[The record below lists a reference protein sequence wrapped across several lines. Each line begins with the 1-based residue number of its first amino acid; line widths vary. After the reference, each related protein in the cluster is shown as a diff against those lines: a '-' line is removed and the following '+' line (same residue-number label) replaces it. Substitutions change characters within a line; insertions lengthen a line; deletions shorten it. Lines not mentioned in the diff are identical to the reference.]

1 MEILLQITFFLI
13 VAKIGGE
20 LAERAHLPPILGEL
34 LGGMV
39 LGPSFLNVVSPDPL
53 MRDVSQVGIILLM
66 FLAGLETDLGEMKK
80 TGLPSFLAAAGG
92 VVLPFSLAY
101 IVGYFYGWS
110 TTDSLFLGT
119 ILTATSV
126 GITARTLMDMGK
138 LHTSVGMTILG
149 AAVIDD
155 VIGIIV
161 FTVVR
166 GISLHEEM
174 SIFAFWKLAGLIA
187 LFFIIS
193 LKFGFWVSDKLSSLM
208 GKMRTREV
216 PLTLSII
223 FVLVLAIVAE
233 RVHVAGITGAF
244 IAGIVMSKTQRKEMI
259 TSKMSSLGYG
269 FFIPLFFVYIGVN
282 TNIWDITMLGLAV
295 IVIVIAIIGKVF
307 GSGIL
312 AYCGGFSFPDSM
324 RVGIGMVPRM
334 EVALIIASMGLTA
347 GVMSSFIYSLTVAM
361 VLITT
366 VVTPVLIRVAF
377 RK

>member
-20 LAERAHLPPILGEL
+20 LAERAHLPTILGEL

-39 LGPSFLNVVSPDPL
+39 LGPSFLNVVSPDPV

-92 VVLPFSLAY
+92 VILPFFLAY
-101 IVGYFYGWS
+101 TVGYFYGWS
-110 TTDSLFLGT
+110 TADSLFLGT

-126 GITARTLMDMGK
+126 GITARTLMDMGR

-166 GISLHEEM
+166 GITLHEHM
-174 SIFAFWKLAGLIA
+174 SIFTFWKLAGSIA

-208 GKMRTREV
+208 GRMRTREV

-223 FVLVLAIVAE
+223 FVLVLALVAE

-295 IVIVIAIIGKVF
+295 IVIVIAIIGKIF

-366 VVTPVLIRVAF
+366 VVTPLLIRVAF